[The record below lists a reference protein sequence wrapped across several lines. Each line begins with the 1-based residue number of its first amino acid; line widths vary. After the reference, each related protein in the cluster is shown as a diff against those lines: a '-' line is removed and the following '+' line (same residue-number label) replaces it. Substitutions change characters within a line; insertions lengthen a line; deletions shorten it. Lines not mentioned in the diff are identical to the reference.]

1 MFNSIGRSSNFA
13 QAGKS
18 AADDMV
24 RSFAAARRN
33 SPDYGKLAE
42 TAATI
47 RSKEKQAAIKAK
59 AAVTKT
65 GIQAA
70 GEVKAYKTKVK
81 AEGELKQAKR
91 KAGALATAGTM
102 FSTAGS
108 YAGEKRTK
116 REVGSEDSWYDE
128 QIQTQRDKA
137 AELRKQAENYGTTE
151 TTDTPSSTGNTG
163 GNEPGKVANAT
174 TPTSGQS
181 LALSSGNNT
190 AGQTSGSDGWSRMS
204 RVIRF
209 AEGTLHERGYNTQFT
224 GRQFEDLSRHP
235 RQLNTSGKHT
245 SDAAGAYQFLSTTW
259 DTAKN
264 ALNLPDFSVAS
275 QEKAGRYLTQQRG
288 VNPDTVFQTK
298 EEFKAAMDKLAP
310 EWASLP
316 YSGVSPQGYGRG
328 SSYYGQGG
336 KKLDE
341 LWAVYNN

>member
-47 RSKEKQAAIKAK
+47 RSEEKQAAIKAQ

-70 GEVKAYKTKVK
+70 GEVTAFKTKSK
-81 AEGELKQAKR
+81 AEQDLKGAKR
-91 KAGALATAGTM
+91 KAGALATAGKM
-102 FSTAGS
+102 FGTAGS
-108 YAGEKRTK
+108 FAGEKRTK
-116 REVGSEDSWYDE
+116 REVGSEDSWYDD
-128 QIQTQRDKA
+128 QIKILNDKA
-137 AELRKQAENYGTTE
+137 AQLRKQVENYGTTE
-151 TTDTPSSTGNTG
+151 TTDTTTSTGNTG
-163 GNEPGKVANAT
+163 GNEPGKVTNTAS
-174 TPTSGQS
+174 TSGQS
-181 LALSSGNNT
+181 LALSSQNT
-190 AGQTSGSDGWSRMS
+190 SAGQTSGSDGWSRMS
-204 RVIRF
+204 RIIRYG
-209 AEGTLHERGYNTQFT
+209 EGTTGDRGYNTQFT
-224 GRQFEDLSRHP
+224 GRQFEDLSQHP
-235 RQLNTSGKHT
+235 RQINSSNGLS

-259 DTAKN
+259 DRAKN
-264 ALNLPDFSVAS
+264 ALNLPDFSASS
-275 QEKAGRYLTQQRG
+275 QEQAGRWLANQRG
-288 VNPDTVFQTK
+288 VDPDAVYQTK

-316 YSGVSPQGYGRG
+316 YSGVSPSGHGRG

-336 KKLDE
+336 KSLDE
-341 LWAVYNN
+341 LWSLYNN